1 MIACRVLS
9 DSKKSHCQ
17 KGTPQFDTSSKYARH
32 VKLIGSPKADMRE
45 AVS

>member
-17 KGTPQFDTSSKYARH
+17 KGTPQFDTSKYARH